1 MFDNLI
7 NQVID
12 KYKSLENST
21 DKIQVLTLAPDEWSI
36 KTLTV
41 AKFGA
46 SDYAVRRAR
55 YLKKTCGILA
65 TPRKKKG
72 RTYCH

>member
-41 AKFGA
+41 
-46 SDYAVRRAR
+46 SLELVIMQY
-55 YLKKTCGILA
+55 
-65 TPRKKKG
+65 
-72 RTYCH
+72 